1 MTRIWIQKA
10 DVLTLNANGDVL
22 LHTDIAIA
30 EGKIQAVGDVPPDF
44 QPDEI
49 IDGSDHVVTPGFFNA
64 HTHAA
69 MTFERGWADDL
80 PFDRWLNERI
90 WVAESAL
97 TPEDVRWGAY
107 LAVAEMIRSGTVG
120 FADHYFYMDEVAQVV
135 EESGLRAN
143 LAWCVFGRGAGTEIG
158 KGLDETVAFVQRW
171 QGAAGGRIRTVLG
184 PHSPYACPPDFLEA
198 VAKRAAQLG
207 VGIHIHL
214 SEFRD
219 QLESSLAKH
228 GVTPV
233 RFLEQ
238 RGILEQPTLA
248 AHCIW
253 ITPEDMDI
261 LQARHVTVV
270 QCPNCHMKL
279 GMGVT
284 PVPELLARGVN
295 VALGTDGPASNN
307 DLDMLKEARLATLMQ
322 KNHHLDPVALPA
334 ELTYRL
340 ATQNGAKA
348 LGFPE
353 SGVIAPGRPADLLLF
368 DFRKPHLR
376 PRHNLLS
383 NIVYSAKSSDISH
396 VIVDGRVLMREG
408 QLTTLDEERILYE
421 AERRAW
427 RMVKQDMRIVR
438 AYDLGEKRR
447 WAGGGEPAGRA
458 ENSNACSHPHAGRG
472 ASTDSQG

>member
-1 MTRIWIQKA
+1 MGKILIKNA
-10 DVLTLNANGDVL
+10 DVLTLNENGDTPRR
-22 LHTDIAIA
+22 TDIAIA
-30 EGKIQAVGDVPPDF
+30 DGKIQSIGVVPSDF
-44 QPDEI
+44 EADETI
-49 IDGSDHVVTPGFFNA
+49 EASDHVVMPGFFNA

-97 TPEDVRWGAY
+97 TREDVRWGAY
-107 LAVAEMIRSGTVG
+107 LAAAEMIRSGTVG

-135 EESGLRAN
+135 EEAGLRAT
-143 LAWCVFGRGAGTEIG
+143 LAWCVFGMGTETEIG
-158 KGLDETVAFVQRW
+158 AGLEETAEFVQHW

-184 PHSPYACPPDFLEA
+184 PHSPYACPPDFLVT
-198 VAKRAAQLG
+198 VAEKAAELD

-219 QLESSLAKH
+219 QLESSLAKY

-233 RFLEQ
+233 RFLEE
-238 RGILEQPTLA
+238 RGILDRPTIA
-248 AHCIW
+248 AHCIY

-261 LQARHVTVV
+261 FQAKGVSVV

-307 DLDMLKEARLATLMQ
+307 DLDMLEEARLATLMQ

-334 ELTYRL
+334 ELTLRL
-340 ATQNGAKA
+340 ATQNGAGA
-348 LGFPE
+348 LGFPQ
-353 SGVIAPGRPADLLLF
+353 SGVIAPGRSADLIIF

-376 PRHNLLS
+376 PRHNVLS
-383 NIVYSAKSSDISH
+383 NVMYSAKSPDISH
-396 VIVDGRVLMREG
+396 VIVDGQVLMREG
-408 QLTTLDEERILYE
+408 ELTTLDEERILYE
-421 AERRAW
+421 AERRAF
-427 RMVKQDMRIVR
+427 RMVKQDMHIVR
-438 AYDLGEKRR
+438 AYDLEQK
-447 WAGGGEPAGRA
+447 
-458 ENSNACSHPHAGRG
+458 S
-472 ASTDSQG
+472 